1 MPSFIYIARI
11 TRSSEELAQGLRSAG
26 LHVKSFAPGEITAD
40 ECLLAITSE
49 AVLAS
54 LQPAHEAPR
63 AGHAA
68 ETRQELEDVPP
79 PPNMN
84 AHLGSQ
90 AATWN
95 RLKTAAAKESATSR
109 ERPSPVA
116 SKIESEP
123 ENLGFIPSEVGL
135 RALAISQK
143 SAETSQ
149 PLPVAQAGP
158 SAKTGNPSFS
168 PLSLPKDRSRIG
180 PAQNSAISFGKA
192 SRLGRS
198 NRWVNGPRYSLLW
211 QTVAIAASMLIFAAT
226 RPSTTDVTA
235 GDTNQSTQ
243 FDSDSKESTQTVSG
257 LGSGPPIQPP
267 KSPVTRSSTEAPK
280 AGGAQRQQ
288 SDYDFVAE
296 DFTNH
301 FDLHAPSI
309 AVLQNSELKRNAQG
323 SVKRK
328 RVVVN

>member
-1 MPSFIYIARI
+1 MPSFIYIAHI
-11 TRSSEELAQGLRSAG
+11 TRSSEELAQGLQSAG
-26 LHVKSFAPGEITAD
+26 LHVKSFAPGEITSD
-40 ECLLAITSE
+40 ECLLAMTSE

-54 LQPAHEAPR
+54 LQPANAAPR
-63 AGHAA
+63 AGRSA
-68 ETRQELEDVPP
+68 ETGQELEDVPR
-79 PPNMN
+79 PPNRN

-90 AATWN
+90 ATIWN
-95 RLKTAAAKESATSR
+95 RLKTAAASA
-109 ERPSPVA
+109 
-116 SKIESEP
+116 
-123 ENLGFIPSEVGL
+123 
-135 RALAISQK
+135 Q
-143 SAETSQ
+143 TSQ
-149 PLPVAQAGP
+149 PLPVAQAWP

-168 PLSLPKDRSRIG
+168 PLSFPKDKSPIS
-180 PAQNSAISFGKA
+180 PAQTSAISFGKA

-198 NRWVNGPRYSLLW
+198 SRWVNGPRYSLLW

-243 FDSDSKESTQTVSG
+243 FDSYSKESTQTVSG
-257 LGSGPPIQPP
+257 PRSGPPIQPST
-267 KSPVTRSSTEAPK
+267 SPVTRSSSEAPM
-280 AGGAQRQQ
+280 AGEAQRHQ

-309 AVLQNSELKRNAQG
+309 AVLQNSELKRNTQG
-323 SVKRK
+323 GVKRK